1 MLFPAIHSL
10 NYLAGRGKMSLASI
24 EPTRPTTLLERIPL
38 PPTVS
43 GAMLRLVRETSV
55 RSKRMSPV
63 KKAARVI
70 AEGAKDFFSAPVG
83 RLKGKLR
90 KAVRDEEDMFWL
102 LAFPELLGIPSP
114 ASYYNLELLALL
126 AGEME
131 DWTIRMEH
139 PGLRSDRLFR
149 SHGLI

>member
-1 MLFPAIHSL
+1 MD
-10 NYLAGRGKMSLASI
+10 
-24 EPTRPTTLLERIPL
+24 
-38 PPTVS
+38 
-43 GAMLRLVRETSV
+43 
-55 RSKRMSPV
+55 PV
-63 KKAARVI
+63 KKAAKVI
-70 AEGAKDFFSAPVG
+70 AEGTKDFFSAPVG

-102 LAFPELLGIPSP
+102 LAFPEILGIPSP

-126 AGEME
+126 VGEME
-131 DWTIRMEH
+131 DWTFRMEH